1 MTRRT
6 PRVVALGG
14 GHGLAASLT
23 ALRQVTR
30 DLTAVVTVADDGGS
44 SGRLREEFGVLPP
57 GDLRMALA
65 ALCDEDLWGE
75 TWAKV
80 LQHRFA
86 SEGELDGHSTG
97 NLLIVTVWDLLGDHV
112 KGLDLVGQLLGA
124 RGRVLPMALDPLVIT
139 ATVQGADP
147 AKPDEV
153 TLVEG
158 QVEVAT
164 TGGRLLEVGIQ
175 PQHPTPCP
183 QALAAIAE
191 ADWVVLGPGSWYTS
205 VIPHVLVPELREAL
219 CATPARVLVN
229 LNLQAQE
236 GETEGLS
243 PADHYRVLL
252 AHAPGLKVDTVLAD
266 SHAVADLAALRSVVV
281 ESGAE
286 LVCDDIARV
295 DVTDQHHPGK
305 LALAYARLMAGS

>member
-1 MTRRT
+1 M
-6 PRVVALGG
+6 G
-14 GHGLAASLT
+14 
-23 ALRQVTR
+23 R
-30 DLTAVVTVADDGGS
+30 DVG
-44 SGRLREEFGVLPP
+44 
-57 GDLRMALA
+57 
-65 ALCDEDLWGE
+65 
-75 TWAKV
+75 AKV

-86 SEGELDGHSTG
+86 SQGELDGHSTG

-147 AKPDEV
+147 AKPDEI
-153 TLVEG
+153 THVEG

-191 ADWVVLGPGSWYTS
+191 ADWVVLGPGFWYTS

-219 CATPARVLVN
+219 STTPAPRIGEPQPASTGGRNRRAKPSRSLPGVARACAR
-229 LNLQAQE
+229 AQSRQSF
-236 GETEGLS
+236 G
-243 PADHYRVLL
+243 
-252 AHAPGLKVDTVLAD
+252 
-266 SHAVADLAALRSVVV
+266 
-281 ESGAE
+281 
-286 LVCDDIARV
+286 
-295 DVTDQHHPGK
+295 
-305 LALAYARLMAGS
+305 